1 MSREAGRRE
10 RPTRHL
16 HLYLGLD
23 LGTSGCRA
31 IIINH
36 AGAVVARAAQ
46 PLPAPRRDGVR
57 VEQAPELWW
66 EALAATLHEL
76 AKQISLQD
84 VAALAVDGTS
94 GTLLMCNAY
103 GAPLAPALMYNDA
116 RSVCEADTIDEVAPP
131 RSGAHGRSSALAKLM
146 HLQPKLGLRA
156 RYALPP
162 ASWIAFKLGARLGAS
177 DEHNCLKLGYDVMAR
192 RWPDWLD
199 RLGIRRELLPEVVE
213 PGADIGTVSE
223 QTCAGFGFAPGTRIK
238 AGTTDSTAAFIAT
251 GAHLPGEAVT
261 SLGSTLVMK
270 VLSEQPLFAPE
281 YGVYSHRLGTLWL
294 AGAGSNSGGAVLQHY
309 FSNERMAAL
318 TPLLQPERPT
328 GLDYYPLLVPGER
341 FPVNDPQLA
350 PRLTPRPAD
359 DVPFFQGMLEGMARI
374 EQQAYQRLAELGAPY
389 PVSIRSV
396 GGGAKNNAWT
406 EIRAHLLRSPLLT
419 PAQDEAA
426 YGAALLARDGSVR
439 NRLTST

>member
-1 MSREAGRRE
+1 
-10 RPTRHL
+10 
-16 HLYLGLD
+16 LYLGID

-31 IIINH
+31 LAITETGEI
-36 AGAVVARAAQ
+36 AAQ
-46 PLPAPRRDGVR
+46 AEHPLPAPEREGSR
-57 VEQAPELWW
+57 VEQDPRWW
-66 EALAATLHEL
+66 WRALSAALHALAQH
-76 AKQISLQD
+76 ISLRD

-116 RSVCEADTIDEVAPP
+116 RSVCEADYIDEVAPP
-131 RSGAHGRSSALAKLM
+131 QSGAHGRSSALAKLM

-162 ASWIAFKLGARLGAS
+162 ASWLAFKLGARLGIS
-177 DEHNCLKLGYDVMAR
+177 DEHNCLKLGYDVIAR

-199 RLGIRRELLPEVVE
+199 RLGIRRELLPQVVE
-213 PGADIGTVSE
+213 PGADIGEVSAE
-223 QTCAGFGFAPGTRIK
+223 ICAEFGLAPGARIR

-251 GAHLPGEAVT
+251 GARVPGEAVT

-270 VLSEQPLFAPE
+270 VLAEQPVFTPR
-281 YGVYSHRLGTLWL
+281 YGVYSHRLGRLWL

-309 FSNERMAAL
+309 FSHEQMAAL
-318 TPLLQPERPT
+318 TSRLQPDHPT

-341 FPVNDPQLA
+341 FPVNDPNLIPRLA
-350 PRLTPRPAD
+350 PRPSD
-359 DVPFFQGMLEGMARI
+359 DALFFQGMLEGMARI

-396 GGGAKNNAWT
+396 GGGAKNEAWAK
-406 EIRAHLLRSPLLT
+406 IRARLLRAPLLT
-419 PAQDEAA
+419 PEQDEAA
-426 YGAALLARDGSVR
+426 YGAALLARDGSACSR
-439 NRLTST
+439 PAST